1 MSTRK
6 SLLVVKGARV
16 FSSDFCNSRGGCYVF
31 VSKEGKREIS
41 RSCGVTN
48 LKQTSALREWWYQRC
63 LLVCLQRQLW
73 NKEGDRWSRADE
85 TRERQQTK
93 VGGRPILTILTSTI
107 LNHQLL
113 TTFSF
118 KGFDV
123 SKWLLLLFWY
133 NIPLMLDLSHFNWE
147 SAKPFFSIPGYSCF
161 MLARISSTRMPLA
174 TREITSPPLV
184 TMCTDP
190 DHQVRWQSVWLTIKR
205 SSVNIQD
212 LQVSYTIYIHNIWR
226 RFCQKENMF
235 DMKISFVL

>member
-1 MSTRK
+1 MQQTKQIFSRPDCISFPKDFSWWFFVILLPNIFYATTREQVSTRK

-16 FSSDFCNSRGGCYVF
+16 FSWDFLGRLFCLRF
-31 VSKEGKREIS
+31 KRRKKGNILKS
-41 RSCGVTN
+41 RSCRVTN
-48 LKQTSALREWWYQRC
+48 LKNTSALRDWWYQRC

-118 KGFDV
+118 KGFNML
-123 SKWLLLLFWY
+123 KWLLLLFWY

-147 SAKPFFSIPGYSCF
+147 SATPFFSIPGCSC
-161 MLARISSTRMPLA
+161 S
-174 TREITSPPLV
+174 
-184 TMCTDP
+184 
-190 DHQVRWQSVWLTIKR
+190 K
-205 SSVNIQD
+205 
-212 LQVSYTIYIHNIWR
+212 
-226 RFCQKENMF
+226 
-235 DMKISFVL
+235 

>member
-1 MSTRK
+1 MTSGWSYGVTNPRAPEAKVPLLEGRRRKMQQTKQIFSRPDCISFPKDFSWWFFVILLPNILSPTTREQVSTTK
-6 SLLVVKGARV
+6 SLLVFKGARV

-31 VSKEGKREIS
+31 VSNEGKREIS

-48 LKQTSALREWWYQRC
+48 LKDTSALRDWWYQRC

-123 SKWLLLLFWY
+123 SKWLL
-133 NIPLMLDLSHFNWE
+133 
-147 SAKPFFSIPGYSCF
+147 
-161 MLARISSTRMPLA
+161 
-174 TREITSPPLV
+174 
-184 TMCTDP
+184 
-190 DHQVRWQSVWLTIKR
+190 
-205 SSVNIQD
+205 
-212 LQVSYTIYIHNIWR
+212 
-226 RFCQKENMF
+226 
-235 DMKISFVL
+235 